1 MRLVRTV
8 LEDLE
13 KRGVEKATLYYDNP
27 NDYSLREGAEKEA
40 RYDYAD
46 AERLA
51 RQIRDERWKRDAR
64 FVARFDDTGRRN
76 ERTTVGVLPLCVVR
90 HRVEPDETYLRLRA
104 ILRKKQKQ
112 LPKGSPGIILLEIS
126 ELGKLLVDEF
136 TIARAVYGDLVVTLR
151 GEDGFPHDLNRK
163 PNGYFMGTSR
173 VSAVVIAKTQIEAD
187 RVLVNREVF
196 PTNNPNAK
204 VLKLAELKLFGTIA
218 DGSDNLCAEE
228 L

>member
-76 ERTTVGVLPLCVVR
+76 ERTTVGVLPLGVVR

-126 ELGKLLVDEF
+126 ELGN
-136 TIARAVYGDLVVTLR
+136 GLR
-151 GEDGFPHDLNRK
+151 G
-163 PNGYFMGTSR
+163 
-173 VSAVVIAKTQIEAD
+173 
-187 RVLVNREVF
+187 
-196 PTNNPNAK
+196 
-204 VLKLAELKLFGTIA
+204 FGCGITW
-218 DGSDNLCAEE
+218 
-228 L
+228 